1 MNNKIKLMIVS
12 LMVSSM
18 VIGANTDKKINTD
31 ISASQQN
38 NEKNGKNSEEKSPQ
52 GREMMK
58 KNVVT
63 EDMITNKTTDGYDLN
78 FDVNKNYTIKTA
90 IVNGK
95 TITYRAYENT
105 VYVAKPV
112 DIAYQTINIY
122 IPEEYFK
129 NRAVGK
135 YNAKTAPIF
144 FPNTVGGYMPG
155 AAGVPGNGR
164 DGNPDA
170 SLVALSKGY
179 VVASPGAR
187 GRTLEKDGK
196 YTGKAPAVI
205 VDLKAAVRY
214 LRYNDAKMPGRAD
227 RIISNGTSAGGAVSA
242 LLGATENSRDYEPYL
257 KEIGALNVRDDIYA
271 VSAYCP
277 ITNLDNANT
286 AYEWMFNDVKTYKK
300 IEVSMLD
307 YNVERKYTEGTLTDD
322 EIARSNDLKKMFP
335 AYVNS
340 LKLKGKNGKFLT
352 LDENGN
358 GSFKDQIK
366 QYYIDSANVAL
377 KNGTDLSE
385 FEFLTIKNGKVT
397 DLDYDKYIVY
407 MGRQKTPGAFD
418 NVDLSTG
425 ENNEFGDEITDNKH
439 FTEYMLE
446 HSTVNGTMA
455 DKKIIKM
462 MNPMNYIA
470 NSKVKYWRIRHGAVD
485 KDTSLAIPA
494 ILAIKL
500 ENLGKKVDFTSPWA
514 TPHSGDYD
522 LTELFSWIDKVVA
535 EGK

>member
-1 MNNKIKLMIVS
+1 MKKKLIVMSLLISAFLMATDNEKGLIDSSKYQKSAEVNK
-12 LMVSSM
+12 
-18 VIGANTDKKINTD
+18 NEDKK
-31 ISASQQN
+31 
-38 NEKNGKNSEEKSPQ
+38 PQ
-52 GREMMK
+52 MGAPMNK
-58 KNVVT
+58 KVTT
-63 EDMITNKTTDGYDLN
+63 EDMITNKTENGYNLN
-78 FDVNKNYTIKTA
+78 FDANKNYTTKTA

-95 TITYRAYENT
+95 TVIYRAYENI

-112 DIAYQTINIY
+112 DIAYETINIY

-129 NRAVGK
+129 NKSVGK
-135 YNAKTAPIF
+135 YNAKSAPIF

-164 DGNPDA
+164 DGKPDA
-170 SLVALSKGY
+170 SLVALSNGY

-214 LRYNDAKMPGRAD
+214 LRYNDNKMPGRAD

-242 LLGATENSRDYEPYL
+242 LLGATGNSKDYEPYL
-257 KEIGALNVRDDIYA
+257 KEIGALKARDDIYA

-277 ITNLDNANT
+277 ITNLENANT
-286 AYEWMFNDVKTYKK
+286 A
-300 IEVSMLD
+300 
-307 YNVERKYTEGTLTDD
+307 
-322 EIARSNDLKKMFP
+322 LKK
-335 AYVNS
+335 
-340 LKLKGKNGKFLT
+340 
-352 LDENGN
+352 
-358 GSFKDQIK
+358 
-366 QYYIDSANVAL
+366 
-377 KNGTDLSE
+377 GTDLSE
-385 FEFLTIKNGKVT
+385 FDFLTIKNGKVV
-397 DLDYDKYIVY
+397 DLDYDKYIAY

-418 NVDLSTG
+418 NMDLSTG
-425 ENNEFGDEITDNKH
+425 ENNEFGDETTNNKH

-462 MNPMNYIA
+462 MNPMNYIGS
-470 NSKVKYWRIRHGAVD
+470 SKVKYWRIRHGAVD

-500 ENLGKKVDFTSPWA
+500 ENLGKKVDFASPWA

-522 LTELFSWIDKVVA
+522 LTELFSWMDKVVV

>member
-1 MNNKIKLMIVS
+1 MKKKLIILSLLVSVLSMAADNKKGLVA
-12 LMVSSM
+12 SSKNHKN
-18 VIGANTDKKINTD
+18 VEVNKNEDKK
-31 ISASQQN
+31 
-38 NEKNGKNSEEKSPQ
+38 PQ
-52 GREMMK
+52 MGAPMNK
-58 KNVVT
+58 KVIT
-63 EDMITNKTTDGYDLN
+63 EDMITNKTENGYNLN
-78 FDVNKNYTIKTA
+78 FDVNKNYTTKTA
-90 IVNGK
+90 TVNGK
-95 TITYRAYENT
+95 TVTYRAYENI

-129 NRAVGK
+129 NKSVGK
-135 YNAKTAPIF
+135 YNAKSAPIF

-164 DGNPDA
+164 DGKPDA
-170 SLVALSKGY
+170 SLVALSNGY

-214 LRYNDAKMPGRAD
+214 LRYNDTRMPGRAD

-242 LLGATENSRDYEPYL
+242 LLGATGNNKDYEPYL
-257 KEIGALNVRDDIYA
+257 KEIGALNARDDIYA

-300 IEVSMLD
+300 IEISMLD
-307 YNVERKYTEGTLTDD
+307 YNVERKYTEGTLNDD
-322 EIARSNDLKKMFP
+322 EISRSNDLKKMFP
-335 AYVNS
+335 AYLNS
-340 LKLKGKNGKFLT
+340 LKLKGKNGKLLT
-352 LDENGN
+352 LNENGN
-358 GSFKDQIK
+358 GSFKEQIK
-366 QYYIDSANVAL
+366 QYYIDSANTAL
-377 KNGTDLSE
+377 KKGTDLSE
-385 FEFLTIKNGKVT
+385 FEFLTIKNGKVV
-397 DLDYDKYIVY
+397 DLDYDKYVAY

-425 ENNEFGDEITDNKH
+425 ENNEFGDETTNNKH

-500 ENLGKKVDFTSPWA
+500 ENLGKKVDFASPWA

-522 LTELFSWIDKVVA
+522 LDELFSWMDKVVA
-535 EGK
+535 EGR

>member
-1 MNNKIKLMIVS
+1 MKKKLIVMS
-12 LMVSSM
+12 LLISVAVMATEICTMKSLDFSKTQKSVEK
-18 VIGANTDKKINTD
+18 NEDKK
-31 ISASQQN
+31 
-38 NEKNGKNSEEKSPQ
+38 PQ
-52 GREMMK
+52 MGAPMNK
-58 KNVVT
+58 KVIT
-63 EDMITNKTTDGYDLN
+63 EDMITNKTENGYNLN
-78 FDVNKNYTIKTA
+78 FDANKNYTTKTA
-90 IVNGK
+90 TVNGK
-95 TITYRAYENT
+95 TITYRAYENI

-129 NRAVGK
+129 NKSVGK

-164 DGNPDA
+164 DGKPDA
-170 SLVALSKGY
+170 SLVALSNGY

-214 LRYNDAKMPGRAD
+214 LRYNDNKMPGRGD

-242 LLGATENSRDYEPYL
+242 
-257 KEIGALNVRDDIYA
+257 
-271 VSAYCP
+271 YCP
-277 ITNLDNANT
+277 ITNLENANT

-300 IEVSMLD
+300 IEISMLD

-322 EIARSNDLKKMFP
+322 EILRSNDLKKMFP
-335 AYVNS
+335 DYVNS
-340 LKLKGKNGKFLT
+340 LKLKDKNGKLLT
-352 LDENGN
+352 LDKDGN
-358 GSFKDQIK
+358 GSFKNQIK
-366 QYYIDSANVAL
+366 QYYIDSANTAL
-377 KNGTDLSE
+377 KKGTDLSE
-385 FEFLTIKNGKVT
+385 FDFLTIKNGKVV
-397 DLDYDKYIVY
+397 DLDYDKYIAY

-418 NVDLSTG
+418 NMDLSTG
-425 ENNEFGDEITDNKH
+425 ENNEFGDETTNNKH

-462 MNPMNYIA
+462 MNPMNYIGS
-470 NSKVKYWRIRHGAVD
+470 SKVKYWRIRHGAVD

-500 ENLGKKVDFTSPWA
+500 ENLGKKVDFASPWA

-522 LTELFSWIDKVVA
+522 LTELFSWMDKVVV